1 MSQEQ
6 NIYTGRAA
14 EFFAAYTL
22 ELAGLRVTH
31 VDLPYDD
38 LWVAHPD
45 GDIIRVQVKSARKPH
60 VRKDRSTHRERY
72 NFKTNDRKYPHYHG
86 VYVFV
91 ALDLSLLL
99 ARRWD
104 DRPPVSYKIK
114 PKDFTLENQIATL
127 TREFKI

>member
-1 MSQEQ
+1 MNYEQ

-60 VRKDRSTHRERY
+60 VRKDRIKACGRY
-72 NFKTNDRKYPHYHG
+72 NFKTNERKHPSYDG
-86 VYVFV
+86 IYVFV
-91 ALDLSLLL
+91 ALDRSLLL

-104 DRPPVSYKIK
+104 DRPPVSYKIN
-114 PKDFTLENQIATL
+114 PKEFTLENQIATL

>member
-1 MSQEQ
+1 LNYEQ

-45 GDIIRVQVKSARKPH
+45 GEIIRVQVKSARRPGL
-60 VRKDRSTHRERY
+60 RKDRSNPKPRY
-72 NFKTNDRKYPHYHG
+72 NFKTNERKHPSYDG

-91 ALDLSLLL
+91 ALDLSILI

-104 DRPPVSYKIK
+104 DTPPVSLKIN
-114 PKDFTLENQIATL
+114 PKEFTLENQIATL